1 MISFFAA
8 IVVLI
13 LGYLYYGKLME
24 KVFGFNP
31 ERAVPAIEKRDG
43 VDYVPLPWY
52 KAFLIQLLNIAGL
65 GPIFGA
71 VAGAL
76 WGPAVFLWIAIGGI
90 VVGAVHD
97 YMIGMISVRHDGKNV
112 PEIVAQYMGKGM
124 KYFTNVFI
132 VVLLVL
138 VGTVFVSGPAGLLA
152 GLTPGFMDARLW
164 IYIIV
169 AYYFLATL
177 LPIDKIIAPV
187 YPVFGALLLI
197 MSVGVGGAIIL
208 GGNPIPEIS
217 LVNLHPRELPIWPLM
232 FITVACGAVSGFHS
246 TQSPIM
252 ARCLQNEKLGRKV
265 FFGPMIVE
273 SVIAMIWAAAS
284 MAFFGTTQALA
295 DAGAAPV
302 VVRAISFG
310 LLGTVGGTLAILGV
324 VVLPITS
331 GDTAFRA
338 ARYVI
343 SEFFKFDQVKIK
355 NRYIIAVPLLALGF
369 ALTYIDFGILWRY
382 FAWSNQT
389 VAAIVLWTASIY
401 LLKNSRNYWVTLIPA
416 TFMTAVTVTY
426 ILQAPEGFS
435 LSTDISYPVG
445 IIVAIIL
452 FAVFVWKAMRPAG
465 SMTAA
470 PSAGK

>member
-13 LGYLYYGKLME
+13 LGYFFYGKLME
-24 KVFGFNP
+24 KVFGFDP
-31 ERAVPAIEKRDG
+31 ERSVPAIEKRDG
-43 VDYVPLPWY
+43 VDYVSLPWY

-97 YMIGMISVRHDGKNV
+97 YMIGMMSVRHEGKNV
-112 PEIVAQYMGKGM
+112 PEMVAQYMGKGM

-132 VVLLVL
+132 VILLVL
-138 VGTVFVSGPAGLLA
+138 VGTVFISGPAGLLA

-164 IYIIV
+164 IFIIV
-169 AYYFLATL
+169 AYYFVATM
-177 LPIDKIIAPV
+177 LPIDKIIAPI

-197 MSVGVGGAIIL
+197 MGFGVGGAIIL
-208 GGNPIPEIS
+208 GGYTIPEIT
-217 LVNLHPRELPIWPLM
+217 LANLHPRELPIWPLM
-232 FITVACGAVSGFHS
+232 FITVACGAVSGFHA

-252 ARCLQNEKLGRKV
+252 SRCLQNERLGRKV

-273 SVIAMIWAAAS
+273 SVIAMIWAAAA

-295 DAGAAPV
+295 DAGAAPAV
-302 VVRAISFG
+302 IRGISFG
-310 LLGTVGGTLAILGV
+310 LLGTVGGTLAVLGV
-324 VVLPITS
+324 IVLPITS

-355 NRYIIAVPLLALGF
+355 NRYIIAIPLLALGL

-389 VAAIVLWTASIY
+389 VATIVLWTASIY
-401 LLKNSRNYWVTLIPA
+401 LLKNSKQYWATLFPA

-435 LSTDISYPVG
+435 LSTAISYPVG

-465 SMTAA
+465 SVTVA
-470 PSAGK
+470 PSTGK